1 MPRDGLFFNKN
12 ARKSLYILRDRL
24 KIDHYSE
31 WGRVSYSNVFAV
43 SNFNLN
49 PCMFFFSEGAIGDC
63 SSVLHI
69 DWLHMYFADD
79 SFVTPPSTPPE
90 EDEEFMSITEST
102 DALVK
107 EMSRETLIDIM
118 YER

>member
-1 MPRDGLFFNKN
+1 
-12 ARKSLYILRDRL
+12 
-24 KIDHYSE
+24 
-31 WGRVSYSNVFAV
+31 
-43 SNFNLN
+43 
-49 PCMFFFSEGAIGDC
+49 
-63 SSVLHI
+63 
-69 DWLHMYFADD
+69 MYFVDD